1 MVNPVPVEPELEV
14 LEANPVQ
21 QEPDLRC
28 KTKIP
33 ARTRTLNMK
42 FRQKPQLHKKT
53 NLLQT
58 RVYFSRPKEV
68 KLWYT

>member
-42 FRQKPQLHKKT
+42 FRQKPQLHKNKSIA
-53 NLLQT
+53 NQSVFL
-58 RVYFSRPKEV
+58 
-68 KLWYT
+68 